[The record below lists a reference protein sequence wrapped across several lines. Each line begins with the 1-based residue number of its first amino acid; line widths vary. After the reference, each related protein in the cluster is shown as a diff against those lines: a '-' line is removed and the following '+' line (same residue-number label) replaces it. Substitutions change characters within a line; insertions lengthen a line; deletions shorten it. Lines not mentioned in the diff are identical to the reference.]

1 MIRINHI
8 FPFLCVPAFICL
20 CWSPP
25 VFADSAFYVPSV
37 HENGYTNEFDIGFG
51 IDAWSTSTNQSGF
64 SGHESVPIDMI
75 HLRYLVYKPQSIVF
89 AMNFYYASSFANPA
103 TGSQTSC
110 PGTGC
115 TTTPI
120 SESLGSLMNQL
131 SLGVG
136 YSATPLAS
144 DSLNTWFA
152 LGFHQQNLWATASSF
167 GSQSGFTIPY
177 LGVTLYN
184 QYLVVPTRWVLFQ
197 EIGARA
203 AFIAFPP
210 GPPVEPNQQGF
221 QLGDAL
227 NGHALA
233 GARYY
238 LTKYFALYGDVSGS
252 DWMFSGRN
260 LMYDAALNATHG
272 RSLSS
277 RTFWYGG
284 EIGVTFNW

>member
-1 MIRINHI
+1 MIRTGRI
-8 FPFLCVPAFICL
+8 FAILVVSALLYLLWTPL
-20 CWSPP
+20 
-25 VFADSAFYVPSV
+25 VFADSAFYTPSV
-37 HENGYTNEFDIGFG
+37 DKSGYTNEFDIGFG
-51 IDAWSTSTNQSGF
+51 IDSWSSSTSQSGF

-75 HLRYLVYKPQSIVF
+75 HLRYLIYKPQSVVF
-89 AMNFYYASSFANPA
+89 AVNFYYASAFANPA

-131 SLGVG
+131 SLGLG
-136 YSATPLAS
+136 YSATPLPS

-152 LGFHQQNLWATASSF
+152 LGFHQQNLWATASTY
-167 GSQSGFTIPY
+167 GNQDGFTIPY

-184 QYLVVPTRWVLFQ
+184 QYLIVPTRWVLFQ

-210 GPPVEPNQQGF
+210 GPPVGPNQQGF

-238 LTKYFALYGDVSGS
+238 LTKHLALYGDVSGS
-252 DWMFSGRN
+252 DWMFSGSN

-272 RSLSS
+272 PSLSS
-277 RTFWYGG
+277 QTFWYGG
-284 EIGVTFNW
+284 EIGVTLNW